1 MSPALNESSAIQ
13 RFKHSNAIEMRNG
26 ITFSFY
32 TGAPTYVICTQYI
45 QIVNNKSAL
54 AVYIKQSV
62 LCLRKVNLHAY
73 FTKPVLQVLGTA
85 MIVHD
90 DQ

>member
-1 MSPALNESSAIQ
+1 MSPALNGSSAI
-13 RFKHSNAIEMRNG
+13 RPFKHSNAIEFRDG
-26 ITFSFY
+26 ITFNFY
-32 TGAPTYVICTQYI
+32 TGTPTYVIRTQYI

-73 FTKPVLQVLGTA
+73 FTKPVLQVMGTA

>member
-1 MSPALNESSAIQ
+1 MTNILEVTVRIVFFFFFFP
-13 RFKHSNAIEMRNG
+13 
-26 ITFSFY
+26 
-32 TGAPTYVICTQYI
+32 I

-73 FTKPVLQVLGTA
+73 FTKPVLQVHVLGTA
-85 MIVHD
+85 IIVHAD
-90 DQ
+90 L